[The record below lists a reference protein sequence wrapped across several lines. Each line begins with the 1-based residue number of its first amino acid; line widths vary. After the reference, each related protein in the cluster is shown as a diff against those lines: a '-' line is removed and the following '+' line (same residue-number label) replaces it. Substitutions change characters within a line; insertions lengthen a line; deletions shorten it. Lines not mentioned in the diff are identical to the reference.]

1 MTVAYVFPLIHRL
14 DDEEPSCLEWWHT
27 FISSQHLLCLGG
39 CSFMSSA
46 FMLFADQS
54 YIGPRDDS
62 CFLKRRQGSS
72 VFRPDQRQK
81 LASVRFWTRKQ
92 HNVSSSRWKSTLRG
106 RFGIKYLPL
115 IELVSQMK
123 GRMVFSWA
131 SSGFMKPL
139 PLFLL
144 KPGERRKNKVG
155 GGKILNYVTE
165 PAPLVRRRKAPWP
178 QAHEEEK
185 EQHALQQLCQ
195 ILDHLRL
202 HIRWYNLKSRYQE
215 S

>member
-27 FISSQHLLCLGG
+27 SISSQHLLCLGG

-92 HNVSSSRWKSTLRG
+92 HNVSSSQWKSTLRG

-123 GRMVFSWA
+123 GRMVYPQTQSLFWRCCLFREHPPVLCNRFYY
-131 SSGFMKPL
+131 SS
-139 PLFLL
+139 
-144 KPGERRKNKVG
+144 
-155 GGKILNYVTE
+155 
-165 PAPLVRRRKAPWP
+165 
-178 QAHEEEK
+178 
-185 EQHALQQLCQ
+185 
-195 ILDHLRL
+195 
-202 HIRWYNLKSRYQE
+202 
-215 S
+215 

>member
-81 LASVRFWTRKQ
+81 LASVRFWTSKR
-92 HNVSSSRWKSTLRG
+92 HNVFSLQWKSTLRG
-106 RFGIKYLPL
+106 RFGIKYLPIDDRTCVSALGENGLSSNL
-115 IELVSQMK
+115 ILVLNMWS
-123 GRMVFSWA
+123 FLWT

-139 PLFLL
+139 LLFLS
-144 KPGERRKNKVG
+144 KPGERR
-155 GGKILNYVTE
+155 
-165 PAPLVRRRKAPWP
+165 
-178 QAHEEEK
+178 
-185 EQHALQQLCQ
+185 
-195 ILDHLRL
+195 
-202 HIRWYNLKSRYQE
+202 E
-215 S
+215 SK

>member
-81 LASVRFWTRKQ
+81 LASVRFWTRKR
-92 HNVSSSRWKSTLRG
+92 HNVSSSQWKSTLRG
-106 RFGIKYLPL
+106 RFGIKCLSSRVEWFILKLNPCFEDVVSFVSILRFYETASIIPL
-115 IELVSQMK
+115 K
-123 GRMVFSWA
+123 TW
-131 SSGFMKPL
+131 
-139 PLFLL
+139 
-144 KPGERRKNKVG
+144 RK
-155 GGKILNYVTE
+155 
-165 PAPLVRRRKAPWP
+165 
-178 QAHEEEK
+178 EK
-185 EQHALQQLCQ
+185 KQS
-195 ILDHLRL
+195 
-202 HIRWYNLKSRYQE
+202 RWRENT
-215 S
+215 

>member
-1 MTVAYVFPLIHRL
+1 MCFVFVVVFFPESLARVDFLECGEGLQHIFTPSPMTVAYVFPLIHRL

-92 HNVSSSRWKSTLRG
+92 HNVSSSQWKSTLRG
-106 RFGIKYLPL
+106 RFGIKYRTC
-115 IELVSQMK
+115 VS
-123 GRMVFSWA
+123 A
-131 SSGFMKPL
+131 
-139 PLFLL
+139 
-144 KPGERRKNKVG
+144 VG
-155 GGKILNYVTE
+155 
-165 PAPLVRRRKAPWP
+165 
-178 QAHEEEK
+178 
-185 EQHALQQLCQ
+185 
-195 ILDHLRL
+195 
-202 HIRWYNLKSRYQE
+202 
-215 S
+215 